1 MTTEYETTDYKTTD
15 NNGDNGDNELT
26 TVGINYYIN
35 KNGMICLVA
44 SEKQIKNNIHN
55 ELLLDEN
62 KNSSKSSESSFV
74 ERNTPLD

>member
-15 NNGDNGDNELT
+15 NNGDNKLT
-26 TVGINYYIN
+26 IVDSNYYIN

-55 ELLLDEN
+55 ELSIYED
-62 KNSSKSSESSFV
+62 KKPSGSSFV
-74 ERNTPLD
+74 ERNTPPLD